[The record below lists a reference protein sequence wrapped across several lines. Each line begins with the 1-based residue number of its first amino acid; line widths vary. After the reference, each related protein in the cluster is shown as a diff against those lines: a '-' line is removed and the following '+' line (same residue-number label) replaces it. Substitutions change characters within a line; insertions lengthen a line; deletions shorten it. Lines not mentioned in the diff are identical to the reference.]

1 MDFNTERAL
10 ASSEAALVQALG
22 MTPKATQQYAL
33 SWVKHQS
40 RDMARNWLAD
50 TALKYLL
57 EVRDGGEISPEVKQ
71 GIESSISYA
80 GNWVSHLM
88 ALQLLICP
96 ERSVDEQWRFIE
108 QGVFDYL
115 RCCSKDKVPGVMMG
129 SFLCG
134 EGYKS
139 EGVVFCT
146 QNLLLQA
153 CEALN
158 SRSIRTTRASKA
170 PAFAI
175 FSPLSWPN
183 GVSPEQQAFYLSETT
198 RFIQENPDQVQ
209 FFKKLRPAEIKKLGT
224 VYDSATLAP
233 FLNSRGLESRLAED
247 LGL

>member
-1 MDFNTERAL
+1 MDFNTEWAL

-22 MTPKATQQYAL
+22 MTPEATQQYAL

-57 EVRDGGEISPEVKQ
+57 EVRDGGEPSLEVRSA
-71 GIESSISYA
+71 IESSISYA
-80 GNWVSHLM
+80 GNWVSHLI

-115 RCCSKDKVPGVMMG
+115 RYCSKDKVSGVMMG
-129 SFLCG
+129 ALLCG

-139 EGVVFCT
+139 KGVVFCT
-146 QNLLLQA
+146 QNLLLHA
-153 CEALN
+153 CDTLN
-158 SRSIRTTRASKA
+158 SRSLRTTRAGQS

-175 FSPLSWPN
+175 FKPLSWPN
-183 GVSPEQQAFYLSETT
+183 GIAPEQQAFYVSVTT
-198 RFIQENPDQVQ
+198 RFIQEIPDQVQ

-233 FLNSRGLESRLAED
+233 FLNNRGLESSLAED